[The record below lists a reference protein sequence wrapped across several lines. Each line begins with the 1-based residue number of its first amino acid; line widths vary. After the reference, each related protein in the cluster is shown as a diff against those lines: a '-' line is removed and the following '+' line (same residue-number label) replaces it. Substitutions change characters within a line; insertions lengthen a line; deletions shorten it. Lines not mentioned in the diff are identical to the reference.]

1 MKAIRSGLNSSHD
14 NSPLSM
20 SSLRGCEDRPTE
32 ALVRGAAALSTERAR
47 PQSGLKTEG
56 PLPGGSNRAQSD
68 RRVSSEAS
76 TAGKMERLLGRSSGS
91 RITLLAAPSRESDL
105 SGVCG
110 VRPRL
115 QRRDRDGF
123 KPSSLFSR
131 SNTPQAPK
139 SAGMVSP
146 ARWIATDVV
155 RRAERPV
162 EQRRVSL
169 QLARFLAV
177 KTGKRDAY
185 PTFFNW
191 LLGWFV

>member
-1 MKAIRSGLNSSHD
+1 MTILRCRCPVVAYAKTASRSRHFEAQPASAPSAHN
-14 NSPLSM
+14 
-20 SSLRGCEDRPTE
+20 LRETSKGRVFTGYAASGRSQTAASRPK
-32 ALVRGAAALSTERAR
+32 RA
-47 PQSGLKTEG
+47 P
-56 PLPGGSNRAQSD
+56 RA
-68 RRVSSEAS
+68 
-76 TAGKMERLLGRSSGS
+76 KLERLLGRSSGS
-91 RITLLAAPSRESDL
+91 RITLLTAPSRESNL

-110 VRPRL
+110 VRPRI

-146 ARWIATDVV
+146 ARGIATNAV